1 MIRRLFV
8 RLHRWTGLL
17 MTGFLVVVGLTGA
30 MLAYKIEIDRQINP
44 QLFAKPKPGAKR
56 LDLATLAERAEEIVA
71 QARVAYFFDG
81 VPDQVSLRCVPRSN
95 PATGKPYELD
105 FDHIF
110 LNPWTGEE
118 LGRRREFD
126 ISRLSR
132 INLIPFIYQLHT
144 SLTLGNLGSLVLG
157 YVALV
162 WTLDCFVGFY
172 LTLPAGSEH
181 FWRKWRLAWLVKLR
195 AGAFRINFDLH
206 RAGGLWT
213 WPLLFVFAW
222 SGVMFNL
229 SPVYEIAT
237 GTAFDYQ
244 SAEDFIKSHP
254 DRPIANPKLDWRA
267 AQTRG
272 EQLMAQQA
280 ALHRFSIQR
289 PAGLAYIEAWGAYSY
304 TVQSSRDFR
313 RRSPGTNLLLDGDS
327 GELRD
332 FSLPS
337 GEHTGNT
344 ISNWLWA
351 LHYGDVYGL
360 RSYRAF
366 VCVLGVLIV
375 MLSVTGAYVWWMKR
389 RARHRAAVR
398 RRSHVDA

>member
-1 MIRRLFV
+1 
-8 RLHRWTGLL
+8 
-17 MTGFLVVVGLTGA
+17 MTGFLVIVGLTGA
-30 MLAYKIEIDRQINP
+30 MLAYTIEIDRLINP
-44 QLFAKPKPGAKR
+44 QLFATPTPGAKR
-56 LDLATLAERAEEIVA
+56 LDLATLAERAEAMVPE
-71 QARVAYFFDG
+71 ARVWYLSDS
-81 VPDQVSLRCVPRSN
+81 VPDQVSLRCAPRVN

-118 LGRRREFD
+118 LGRRCEYDR
-126 ISRLSR
+126 SRVER
-132 INLIPFIYQLHT
+132 INVMPFIYNLHT
-144 SLTLGNLGSLVLG
+144 SLTFGDFGWSVLG

-172 LTLPAGSEH
+172 LTLPAGSGH
-181 FWRKWRLAWLVKLR
+181 FWRKWKIAWLVKRR
-195 AGAFRINFDLH
+195 ASAFRINFDLH

-229 SPVYEIAT
+229 SPVYEKVT
-237 GTAFDYQ
+237 GIAFDYQ
-244 SAEDFIKSHP
+244 SGEDFIKSHP

-280 ALHRFSIQR
+280 ALHGFTVQR
-289 PAGLAYIEAWGAYSY
+289 PSGLAYIEAWGVYSY

-313 RRSPGTNLLLDGDS
+313 RRSPGTNLFLDGDT

-332 FSLPS
+332 FSLPN

-360 RSYRAF
+360 RSYRAL
-366 VCVLGVLIV
+366 VCLLGLLIV
-375 MLSVTGAYVWWMKR
+375 MLSVTGVYLWWKKR
-389 RARHRAAVR
+389 RARRGAAVR
-398 RRSHVDA
+398 RRVTA